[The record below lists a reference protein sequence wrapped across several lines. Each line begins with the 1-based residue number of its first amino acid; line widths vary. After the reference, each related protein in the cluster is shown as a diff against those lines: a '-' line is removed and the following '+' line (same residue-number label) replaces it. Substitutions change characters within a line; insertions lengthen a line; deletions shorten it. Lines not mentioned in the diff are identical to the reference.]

1 MRNNR
6 LIYAICGLLAIGMVS
21 CLPDVRMEQKQ
32 GEAYRNIGEA
42 YMEQKDYTSA
52 LKQFLQAEKL
62 YPDDPFLQNDLG
74 LAYRIHNFVESA
86 ELVVYICDG
95 LSYIELAVSVM
106 VLEFVLPA
114 VIPSLVAL
122 VTGVVSI

>member
-62 YPDDPFLQNDLG
+62 YPDDPQRLADQGEHRFRLCLWSEPGLMTEKIERFTAAFL
-74 LAYRIHNFVESA
+74 EP
-86 ELVVYICDG
+86 C
-95 LSYIELAVSVM
+95 
-106 VLEFVLPA
+106 P
-114 VIPSLVAL
+114 VIREGYGTRL
-122 VTGVVSI
+122 